1 MRRMD
6 DRPLSTG
13 AAAARSYRGG
23 VADLLAGRADAAVS
37 AFTAAVA
44 QDPGFSLG
52 HAALAVARAEQS
64 PPGDPDDPAL
74 AAAARSARGETRW
87 ERQHVAIVRLALE
100 GALVRA
106 GALAREHLAEFPD
119 DPLIV
124 FVVTRRCAGV
134 DDLASRQTSAS
145 GVVAPP
151 RANASS

>member
-1 MRRMD
+1 MNG

-13 AAAARSYRGG
+13 PASAAAYRVG
-23 VADLLAGRADAAVS
+23 VADLVAGRRQAAIAAFAAAVE
-37 AFTAAVA
+37 

-64 PPGDPDDPAL
+64 PPDDPDDPAL
-74 AAAARSARGETRW
+74 AAAARSARGQTRW

-134 DDLASRQTSAS
+134 DDLASGQTSAA
-145 GVVAPP
+145 GLVASP